1 VNSVTQITKRHLH
14 SYNAGKCSSNNMVTF
29 NAVYFHDENSKK
41 GNINTIKKGK
51 TFTLNKFA
59 ITAQSQLL

>member
-1 VNSVTQITKRHLH
+1 VNSATQNTKRHLH

-29 NAVYFHDENSKK
+29 HTMYFHDENSNK
-41 GNINTIKKGK
+41 GSINITKKGK
-51 TFTLNKFA
+51 TFTSNKFA